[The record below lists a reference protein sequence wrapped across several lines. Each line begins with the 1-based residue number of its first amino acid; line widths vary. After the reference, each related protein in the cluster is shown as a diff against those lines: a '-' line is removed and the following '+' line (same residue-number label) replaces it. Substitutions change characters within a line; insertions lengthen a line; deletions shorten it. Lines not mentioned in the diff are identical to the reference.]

1 MKKLI
6 NLFYLF
12 LLPIVGVSQTG
23 NVQGTISDENGLS
36 LPGANIFI
44 TSISKGAISDFDG
57 RFTLVDVAEGSYTLK
72 VTYLGYQDQEQE
84 ILISANKTT
93 EVNLTIQQKMMELDG
108 VELTGYRTNGQAK
121 ALNTQKNNLNITNV
135 VSTDQI
141 GKFPDNNIGDA
152 VKRIPGITMQVD
164 QGEARNVIVRGLAPQ
179 LNSVTL
185 NGSRVPSAEGDNRN
199 VQMDLIPSDMIQTIE
214 VSKAVT
220 PDMEADA
227 LGGAVNLITRS
238 SPKSFRLS
246 ATLGSGLAFITDKPI
261 YNASFLLGDRSKN
274 GKFGW
279 MLSSSYNDVNFGSD
293 NVEAEW
299 VNEAESPLTGEDIE
313 VSPYVTESDIRTYL
327 VQRVRRSYS
336 ANMDYAFDVNNTI
349 FIKTMYNWRDDR
361 ENRFRLRYRSIDPT
375 FAAGTETINGYE
387 GEIRRQTKG
396 GIDNNRNRNTR
407 LEDQRMQNYSLGGD
421 HLWGNLKVDWMVSY
435 AAASEERLN
444 ERYAE
449 YELDDAI
456 SLNADLANPRYP
468 SFSATNSADVALN
481 NFELRELTEQNQFT
495 KEEDFNAFINFEL
508 PANFFGGNNGIVKFG
523 GRYKSKNKNR
533 ENDFFEIEA
542 IGAGFETL
550 ADVITTNQ
558 TKTAFLAGRQYEA
571 GRFFSKEL
579 LGQQNFNNLSLF
591 EKTSVESEF
600 LPVNFDVN
608 EKVYAG
614 YVMANQHISD
624 NFSVLFGV
632 RLENTQITTLGNEVL
647 FNVDGDFQGVNTIT
661 SENSYTNVLPGVHF
675 KYNINP
681 NSVLRFAWTNTI
693 ARPNY
698 SDLVPFRNVIA
709 EDEEI
714 ETGNAALKATTS
726 MNFDV
731 MAEHYFKSVGIISG
745 GIFYKNLQDFV
756 YQSRTKDTSGGSTND
771 FDVFQP
777 LNGDNATILGTEFA
791 FQRQLDFLPG
801 FAQNLSLYLNYTFLT
816 SSTEGIRSGDDI
828 REDVDLPGT
837 TPNMFNASLA
847 YTDKKVNIR
856 MSLNYSDAYI
866 DELGDD
872 QFTDRFY
879 DKQIFLDLNANYTI
893 NKNLQIY
900 ASLNN
905 ITNQPLRYYQG
916 VSERT
921 QQVEF
926 YEKRMTIGLKYDLF
940 K

>member
-1 MKKLI
+1 MK
-6 NLFYLF
+6 NYLSLTF
-12 LLPIVGVSQTG
+12 LLLPLFIWSQTG
-23 NVQGTISDENGLS
+23 NIQGAISDENGLY

-57 RFTLVDVAEGSYTLK
+57 KFTLVDIPQGTYILK
-72 VTYLGYQDQEQE
+72 VTYLGYQDLEQE
-84 ILISANKTT
+84 VLVNANKTT
-93 EVNLTIQQKMMELDG
+93 QVSMAIEQKMMELDG
-108 VELTGYRTNGQAK
+108 VEVSAYSSNGQAK
-121 ALNTQKNNLNITNV
+121 ALNTQKNNFNITNV

-214 VSKAVT
+214 VSKAIT
-220 PDMEADA
+220 PDMDGDA

-261 YNASFLLGDRSKN
+261 YNASFLLGDRSQN

-279 MLSSSYNDVNFGSD
+279 MISSSYNDVNFGSD

-299 VNEAESPLTGEDIE
+299 EKEAESPLTGDDIE
-313 VSPYVTESDIRTYL
+313 TNPYVTEFDIRTYV

-336 ANMDYAFDVNNTI
+336 ANMDYAFNANNSV
-349 FIKTMYNWRDDR
+349 FLKTMYNWRDDR
-361 ENRFRLRYRSIDPT
+361 ENRYRVRYRSIEPT
-375 FAAGTETINGYE
+375 FASGTETINGYE

-396 GIDNNRNRNTR
+396 GIDDNRNRNTR
-407 LEDQRMQNYSLGGD
+407 LEDQRMQNYSLGGK
-421 HLWGNLKVDWMVSY
+421 HLWGSMKVDWMTSY

-456 SLNADLANPRYP
+456 LLNGDLNNPRYP
-468 SFSATNSADVALN
+468 SFSASNAADVNLS

-508 PANFFGGNNGIVKFG
+508 PLNLFGENNGIVKFG
-523 GRYKSKNKNR
+523 GRYKAKNKNR
-533 ENDFFEIEA
+533 DNDFFELEPT
-542 IGAGFETL
+542 GTGFDTL
-550 ADVITTNQ
+550 AEVETTNE
-558 TKTAFLAGRQYEA
+558 TKSDYLAGSQYAA
-571 GRFFSKEL
+571 GRFFSANF
-579 LGQQNFNNLSLF
+579 LGEQNFNNAALF
-591 EKTSVESEF
+591 ERSPDESEF
-600 LPVNFDVN
+600 LSVNFDVN

-614 YVMANQHISD
+614 YFMANQYISEE
-624 NFSVLFGV
+624 FSVLFGL
-632 RLENTQITTLGNEVL
+632 RLENTRITTLGNEVL
-647 FNVDGDFQGVNTIT
+647 FDEEGDFSGVNPVTAD
-661 SENSYTNVLPGVHF
+661 NSYTNVLPGVHF
-675 KYNINP
+675 KYDLNA
-681 NSVLRFAWTNTI
+681 NSVLRFAWTNTL

-714 ETGNAALKATTS
+714 ETGNAELNATTS
-726 MNFDV
+726 MNFDL
-731 MAEHYFKSVGIISG
+731 MAEHYFESVGVVSG
-745 GIFYKNLQDFV
+745 GVFYKDLKDFV
-756 YQSRTKDTSGGSTND
+756 YESRTKDTTGGATD
-771 FDVFQP
+771 GFDIFQP
-777 LNGDNATILGTEFA
+777 LNGDSASILGAEFA

-801 FAQNLSLYLNYTFLT
+801 FAKNLSLYLNYTLLT
-816 SSTEGIRSGDDI
+816 SSTDGIRSGDDI
-828 REDVDLPGT
+828 RDDVDLPGT

-847 YTDKKVNIR
+847 YTDKKFNIR

-905 ITNQPLRYYQG
+905 ITDQPLRYYQG

-926 YEKRMTIGLKYDLF
+926 YEKRMTVGLKYDLF